1 MTRIKHSLYWA
12 APLLLLAAS
21 PVYAHPLPGDAVGG
35 FAGGLLH
42 PLLGIDHLLAMVA
55 VGVWAAQLGGAA
67 LWKVPLA
74 FVCTLLIG
82 AGVGLSGIGLPMI
95 EPMVAA
101 SVVVLGLVISL
112 RARMLPWLA
121 SLLVAAF
128 ALFHGHAHMS
138 ELPVGA
144 SALTYVI
151 GFALTTALLHGAGI
165 VAGYLLHRHTRGA
178 WVRAGGLGLA
188 GVGVWLLA
196 GI

>member
-1 MTRIKHSLYWA
+1 MIRMKHSLFWTV
-12 APLLLLAAS
+12 PLLLLATS
-21 PVYAHPLPGDAVGG
+21 PVYAHPLHGAAGG

-42 PLLGIDHLLAMVA
+42 PMLGIDHLLAMVA
-55 VGVWAAQLGGAA
+55 VGVWAAQLGGSA

-74 FVCTLLIG
+74 FVGTLLIG
-82 AGVGLSGIGLPMI
+82 AVIGLAGIGLPMI

-101 SVVVLGLVISL
+101 SVMVLGIVISL
-112 RARMLPWLA
+112 RAQLPTWLA

-138 ELPVGA
+138 ELPIGA

-151 GFALTTALLHGAGI
+151 GFALTTALLHGTGI
-165 VAGYLLHRHTRGA
+165 AAGYRLHLHARGA
-178 WVRAGGLGLA
+178 LVRAGGIGLA
-188 GVGVWLLA
+188 GMGVWLLA

>member
-1 MTRIKHSLYWA
+1 MKRIKRISYWTT
-12 APLLLLAAS
+12 PMLLLTALPA
-21 PVYAHPLPGDAVGG
+21 YAHPFHGVTGG

-55 VGVWAAQLGGAA
+55 VGVWAAQIGGSA

-82 AGVGLSGIGLPMI
+82 AGLGLSGTGLPMI

-101 SVVVLGLVISL
+101 SVMVLGLAITL
-112 RARMLPWLA
+112 RANTPPWLA
-121 SLLVAAF
+121 SMLVAVF

-138 ELPVGA
+138 ELTIGAPVI
-144 SALTYVI
+144 TYI
-151 GFALTTALLHGAGI
+151 LGFTLTTALLHGAGI
-165 VAGYLLHRHTRGA
+165 ATGYLLQRHAHDTL
-178 WVRAGGLGLA
+178 VRAGGMGLA

>member
-1 MTRIKHSLYWA
+1 MKCIKRIVYWA
-12 APLLLLAAS
+12 TPAMLLTALPA
-21 PVYAHPLPGDAVGG
+21 YAHPLPGDALGG
-35 FAGGLLH
+35 FAAGMLH

-55 VGVWAAQLGGAA
+55 VGVWAAQLGGSA

-82 AGVGLSGIGLPMI
+82 AGVGLSGISLPMI

-101 SVVVLGLVISL
+101 SVMALGLAISM
-112 RARMLPWLA
+112 RASMPPWLA
-121 SLLVAAF
+121 SMLVAAF

-138 ELPVGA
+138 ELSVGA
-144 SALTYVI
+144 SVLTYVV
-151 GFALTTALLHGAGI
+151 GFTLTTALLHAAGI
-165 VAGYLLHRHTRGA
+165 AAGYLLQRHA
-178 WVRAGGLGLA
+178 HVALVRAGGIGLA